1 MSVESYDECLGRPK
15 DPHEESPEELS
26 DTSSKESLMG
36 PVRNLSGLSDES
48 LWNPLK
54 HHLRTLC
61 GAIEESLRTSIEDWG
76 IAGTVCGIL

>member
-1 MSVESYDECLGRPK
+1 MLGEPIGV
-15 DPHEESPEELS
+15 PNGESPEELS
-26 DTSSKESLMG
+26 GTSSKESLMS

-54 HHLRTLC
+54 HHMWNPS
-61 GAIEESLRTSIEDWG
+61 GAIKESLRKSIEDWG